1 MRQRIKEFSSA
12 GTWAFR
18 IIGSAAARFWWDDCF
33 SRASA
38 LAYTSLFSLVPLVA
52 LSLSM
57 FTAFGFAY
65 EEFVELLR
73 TVVDQLLPPLAEDQY
88 IQFQKQVLDFLEN
101 FSGVIAGRALN
112 AVSVAVLLFSG
123 IALINTIES
132 AMNVIWRVTS
142 ELSITAKF
150 TRFWAV
156 ITLGP
161 VLIGVSIY
169 WTAQVRAFTSEHTLI
184 AESPVW
190 SLMNVVIPIA
200 VTWLALLLLY
210 ITMPSAK
217 VRLRDAALGSIIA
230 AALFE
235 LLKSGFAYYLTLT
248 STYSKL
254 YGILASIPLFLLWL
268 YVAWVVVLYGAQIA
282 YEAGS
287 ITVRSGRRRYATD
300 LGEIG
305 AILGLRI
312 LHLIGK
318 NFMEGRDAPTE
329 SEIAIE
335 IGTDPVLVRTVL
347 DLLSDARIITA
358 GDNRRHS
365 RTLCVAPTKL
375 RLRDIAKTF
384 MSKEYLKKNGVAG
397 EAEGGFLRAFYS
409 ASRASHNGHG
419 PAEWTLADF
428 IVLASRDEP
437 DEASAEEERPR

>member
-1 MRQRIKEFSSA
+1 MKVLVSSWIGA
-12 GTWAFR
+12 IVWAFR
-18 IIGSAAARFWWDDCF
+18 IIGSAAYRFWWDDCF

-57 FTAFGFAY
+57 FTAFGFNY
-65 EEFVELLR
+65 EEFVAFLH
-73 TVVDQLLPPLAEDQY
+73 TVVEQLLPPMGEDQFS
-88 IQFQKQVLDFLEN
+88 QFQKQVLEYLEI

-123 IALINTIES
+123 IALVNTIES

-142 ELSITAKF
+142 ELSIMAKL

-161 VLIGVSIY
+161 VLIAVSIY
-169 WTAQVRAFTSEHTLI
+169 WTTQVRAYTSEHSVI
-184 AESPVW
+184 AESAIW
-190 SLMNVVIPIA
+190 SLMNVIIPIA
-200 VTWLALLLLY
+200 VTWLALLILY
-210 ITMPSAK
+210 VTMPSAK
-217 VRLRDAALGSIIA
+217 VRLRDAALGSLIA

-235 LLKSGFAYYLTLT
+235 LVKSGFAHYLTMT

-268 YVAWVVVLYGAQIA
+268 YIAWVVVLYGAQIA
-282 YEAGS
+282 YEAGA
-287 ITVRSGRRRYATD
+287 IVIRSGRRRYATD

-312 LHLIGK
+312 LHLIGE
-318 NFMEGRDAPTE
+318 NFMDGNEPPTE

-347 DLLSDARIITA
+347 DLLTDARIITT
-358 GDNRRHS
+358 GDNERHA
-365 RTLCVAPTKL
+365 RTLCVAPSKL
-375 RLRDIAKTF
+375 RLCDIAKTF
-384 MSKEYLKKNGVAG
+384 MSKEYLKKNGND
-397 EAEGGFLRAFYS
+397 EHKEGTFLQAFYA
-409 ASRASHNGHG
+409 ASRSAEKGVP

-428 IVLASRDEP
+428 IMLSTDMT
-437 DEASAEEERPR
+437 EAKNN